1 MDKRQEAKELL
12 KEYKQEHINKFIDEI
27 GDEKAEELIEQI
39 HTIDFHQITELYNN
53 TKKTIEFKESKIE
66 PLKYLDKAKLTF
78 EQTQRFDELGS
89 DVVKKG
95 QYAVVTMAG
104 GQGTRLG
111 HNGPKGTFKLDVYG
125 KGKYL
130 FEILVDNLK
139 EANQK
144 YGITI
149 NWYIMTSKE
158 NNSATVEFLEKN
170 NYFGYDKNF
179 VKIFTQSEMPLI
191 DTEGKLLMGKDYKIR
206 EASDGNGGTYS
217 SLRRSGCLADMKEK
231 GIKWVFIGSVDNALL
246 KMVDVTLLGMAIDK
260 GVQIASKSVVKANP
274 HERVGVFC
282 KMNGHPKVIEY
293 TELPEKMAEEVDSD
307 GELKY
312 GESHIMC
319 NLYTIDAIEKI
330 SKETLMYH
338 SAFKKNA
345 YIDENG
351 KEIIPTEP
359 NSYKFES
366 FIFDA
371 FEFFDD
377 IAILRGKREDDF
389 APVKNKDGVDSPK
402 TAKELL
408 EKHEY
413 PWEVLPEI
421 SDFIIELGNKLD
433 KEIYE
438 LKGENIW
445 IAKSATIYPSAYIK
459 GPAIIGENAEVRHCA
474 FIRGKAI
481 VGNNA
486 VVGNSTELKNV
497 ILFDN
502 VQVPHYNYVGDSI
515 LGYKSHMGAGSI
527 TSNVKSDKKLV
538 VIKNKEEKIETGL
551 KKIGAMLGDEVEIGC
566 GSVLNPGTI
575 IGSHTNIYPLSS
587 VRGVIKAN
595 SIYKNQNEIV
605 DKK

>member
-1 MDKRQEAKELL
+1 MDREKEAIDKL
-12 KEYKQEHINKFIDEI
+12 KEYGQNHIVNILEKLDETKKQ
-27 GDEKAEELIEQI
+27 ELIEQI
-39 HTIDFHQITELYNN
+39 NKIDFHQMMELYQN
-53 TKKTIEFKESKIE
+53 TKKEIKFKEGKIE
-66 PLKYLDKAKLTF
+66 PVPYLDKAKLTKD
-78 EQTQRFDELGS
+78 QREEFDELGEEI
-89 DVVKKG
+89 VKNN

-111 HNGPKGTFKLDVYG
+111 HTGPKGTFKLDVYG

-130 FEILVDNLK
+130 FEILTENLK

-144 YGITI
+144 YGVTI
-149 NWYIMTSKE
+149 PWYIMTSKE
-158 NNSATVEFLEKN
+158 NNQQTVDFLEKN

-191 DTEGKLLMGKDYKIR
+191 DTEGKLLIGKDYKIR

-293 TELPEKMAEEVDSD
+293 TELPEKMADEVDSD

-402 TAKELL
+402 TAKELY
-408 EKHEY
+408 EKY
-413 PWEVLPEI
+413 W
-421 SDFIIELGNKLD
+421 NK
-433 KEIYE
+433 
-438 LKGENIW
+438 
-445 IAKSATIYPSAYIK
+445 
-459 GPAIIGENAEVRHCA
+459 
-474 FIRGKAI
+474 
-481 VGNNA
+481 
-486 VVGNSTELKNV
+486 
-497 ILFDN
+497 
-502 VQVPHYNYVGDSI
+502 
-515 LGYKSHMGAGSI
+515 M
-527 TSNVKSDKKLV
+527 KK
-538 VIKNKEEKIETGL
+538 
-551 KKIGAMLGDEVEIGC
+551 
-566 GSVLNPGTI
+566 
-575 IGSHTNIYPLSS
+575 
-587 VRGVIKAN
+587 
-595 SIYKNQNEIV
+595 
-605 DKK
+605 